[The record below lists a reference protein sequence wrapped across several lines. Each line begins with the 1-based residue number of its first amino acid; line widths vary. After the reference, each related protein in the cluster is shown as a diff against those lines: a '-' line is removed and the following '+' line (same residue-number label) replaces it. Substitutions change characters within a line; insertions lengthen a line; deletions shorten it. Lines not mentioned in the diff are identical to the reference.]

1 MNSKGFKG
9 VKILT
14 MLFSGKKKQKK
25 KFLKN
30 HFHLELFYICWI
42 DIPLSKTTQYQKNKE
57 IKHVYFNL
65 SSLVEEGR
73 YKVQK

>member
-14 MLFSGKKKQKK
+14 MLFSEKKKQKK